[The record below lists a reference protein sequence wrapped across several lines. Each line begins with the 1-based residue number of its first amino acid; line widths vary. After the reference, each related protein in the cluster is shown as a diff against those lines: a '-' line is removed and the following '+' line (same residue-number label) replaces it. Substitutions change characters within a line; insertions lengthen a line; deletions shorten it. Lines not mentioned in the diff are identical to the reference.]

1 MSSQLKA
8 TPIKLT
14 DEERAE
20 LEGLARSTR
29 TEHRTRLKAQIVLM
43 AAEGAA
49 TRAIGRAL
57 GCTTGTASKWR
68 VRYAELRLAGFSEV
82 GERGAAPKY
91 DEETDQRILALLN
104 RKPPEGYANWT
115 GPLVAKALGDVNVQ
129 YVWRFLRTHKI
140 DLSGRKSWCVSND
153 PEFAAKA
160 AEIVGLYMAPPEN
173 AIVLAVDEKPS
184 IQALERSQGYLK
196 LPNGRALMGQSHDY
210 KRHGTTTLF
219 AALDLESGKVV
230 GKHYKRRRR
239 VEFLDF
245 MNKVVAAYPDKE
257 IHVVLDNLSTH
268 KPRRDMW
275 LKRHKN
281 VHFHFTPTHASWLNQ
296 VEIWF
301 SILSGKSLNGASFQS
316 VPELIAHIEAFIAS
330 YNETARPFVWTK
342 SEVHQKRLKPCFA
355 EPGFAISEAPF
366 PVRYGAKGS
375 SDFALAV
382 ARPSAR

>member
-1 MSSQLKA
+1 MSSHLKA
-8 TPIKLT
+8 TPIILT
-14 DEERAE
+14 DQERTE
-20 LEGLARSTR
+20 LESLARSTK
-29 TEHRTRLKAQIVLM
+29 TEHRTRMKAQIVLM
-43 AAEGAA
+43 AAEGSA
-49 TRAIGRAL
+49 TRAIGRTL

-68 VRYAELRLAGFSEV
+68 VRYAADRLAGFSEA

-91 DEETDQRILALLN
+91 DEKTDRRILALLH
-104 RKPPEGYANWT
+104 REAPEGYANWT
-115 GPLVAKALGDVNVQ
+115 GPLIAKALGDVNVQ
-129 YVWRFLRTHKI
+129 YVWRFLRKHKI

-196 LPNGRALMGQSHDY
+196 LPNGRALIGQSHDY

-239 VEFLDF
+239 IEFLDF
-245 MNKVVAAYPDKE
+245 MNKVVTAYPDKE
-257 IHVVLDNLSTH
+257 IHVILDNLSTH
-268 KPRRDMW
+268 KPKRDMW

-342 SEVHQKRLKPCFA
+342 SKVYQKRLKPCFA
-355 EPGFAISEAPF
+355 EQ
-366 PVRYGAKGS
+366 
-375 SDFALAV
+375 
-382 ARPSAR
+382 